1 MKNISGII
9 LLFIAN
15 SISSIAQGISM
26 IAIPWYFVQQ
36 EMFPTYTK
44 FFIFA
49 NFVVLFWVPYC
60 GVIIDKYNRKKIF
73 LVANLISAVILI
85 SVASIGFA
93 NGGLPWYFVAGI
105 FGMTFMNYNIH
116 YPNLYAFVQ
125 EITEP
130 HQYGKIT
137 SYLEIQGQLSS
148 MLAGACAAI
157 LLEGVVKG
165 PQNFLG
171 LQVNI
176 PFTIEAWKIED
187 IFLMDGITYFVSLI
201 IISFISYQAIKKP
214 KIETGSIMSRLKSGL
229 AYFKKYPEVFIFG
242 VSSYCIFV
250 VVILEGFLLG
260 AKYVD
265 AHLQGGGDMYAFSD
279 VCYSIGAFLA
289 GVTINTI
296 FRRVK
301 APTALIILTLM
312 TAALFFTLF
321 ATKQAFFLYAML
333 FVLGLTNA
341 GGRIIRTTF
350 LFKKIPNH
358 VFGRAA
364 SLFNMSN
371 ILFRII
377 FVSVFSIAF
386 FDEANNIIYTFLILS
401 IFLVLAAIVLI
412 TNKRAI
418 INSKSTS

>member
-1 MKNISGII
+1 MKNLKGII

-15 SISSIAQGISM
+15 SISTIAQGISM
-26 IAIPWYFVQQ
+26 IAIPWYFVQE

-49 NFVVLFWVPYC
+49 NVVVLFWVPYC
-60 GVIIDKYNRKKIF
+60 GVIIDKYNRKNIF
-73 LVANLISAVILI
+73 LVANLISAIILL
-85 SVASIGFA
+85 SVAYYGYA
-93 NGGLPWYFVAGI
+93 NGGLPWLFVASI

-148 MLAGACAAI
+148 MLAGAASAI
-157 LLEGVVKG
+157 LLEGIEKG
-165 PQNFLG
+165 PQKLLG
-171 LQVNI
+171 LNINI
-176 PFTIEAWKIED
+176 PFTIEAWNIED
-187 IFLMDGITYFVSLI
+187 IFLMDGITYVISFI
-201 IISFISYQAIKKP
+201 IISFISYQALKDSKS
-214 KIETGSIMSRLKSGL
+214 ETGSILSRLKSGI
-229 AYFKKYPEVFIFG
+229 AYFKKYPEIFIFG
-242 VSSYCIFV
+242 VASYCIFV

-279 VCYSIGAFLA
+279 VCYSVGAFLA
-289 GVTINTI
+289 GVCINTV

-301 APTALIILTLM
+301 APSALIILTIM
-312 TAALFFTLF
+312 TAALFFILF
-321 ATKQAFFLYAML
+321 ATKNALFLYAML

-371 ILFRII
+371 ITFRII
-377 FVSVFSIAF
+377 FVSAFSLAY
-386 FDEANNIIYTFLILS
+386 FDEANNIIYAFLILS
-401 IFLVLAAIVLI
+401 VFLVLAAIVLI
-412 TNKRAI
+412 SNKRAV

>member
-1 MKNISGII
+1 MKNTRGII

-15 SISSIAQGISM
+15 SISTIAQGISM

-49 NFVVLFWVPYC
+49 NIVVLFWVPYC
-60 GVIIDKYNRKKIF
+60 GVIIDKYNRKNIF
-73 LVANLISAVILI
+73 LVANLISAIILL
-85 SVASIGFA
+85 SVAGYGLA
-93 NGGLPWYFVAGI
+93 NDGLPWIYVACI

-130 HQYGKIT
+130 AQYGKIT

-148 MLAGACAAI
+148 MLAGAGAAI
-157 LLEGVVKG
+157 LLEGIEKG
-165 PQNFLG
+165 PQDILG
-171 LQVNI
+171 LQMNI
-176 PFTIEAWKIED
+176 PFTVEAWNIED
-187 IFLMDGITYFVSLI
+187 IFLMDGLTYIVSFV
-201 IISFISYQAIKKP
+201 IISFISYQSLKGAQV
-214 KIETGSIMSRLKSGL
+214 ETGSILSRLKSGL

-242 VSSYCIFV
+242 VASYCIFV

-279 VCYSIGAFLA
+279 VCYSVGAFLA
-289 GVTINTI
+289 GIAINTI
-296 FRRVK
+296 FRKFK
-301 APTALIILTLM
+301 APTALIILTIM

-333 FVLGLTNA
+333 FILGLTNA

-364 SLFNMSN
+364 SLFNMTN
-371 ILFRII
+371 VIFRIF
-377 FVSVFSIAF
+377 FVSIFSMAY
-386 FDEANNIIYTFLILS
+386 FDTGNNIIYSFLILS
-401 IFLVLAAIVLI
+401 IFLLLAAIVLI
-412 TNKRAI
+412 TNKSAV